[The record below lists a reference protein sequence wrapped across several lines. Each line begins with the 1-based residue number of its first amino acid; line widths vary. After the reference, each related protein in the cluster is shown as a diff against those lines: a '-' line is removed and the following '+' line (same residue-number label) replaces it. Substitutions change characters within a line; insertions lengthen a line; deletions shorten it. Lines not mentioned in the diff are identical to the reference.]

1 MNRQFVYIFIFL
13 EELADKQ
20 KRDKLWN
27 IYLGKLDTNKDK
39 LKRAERVRIRNIEK
53 QLAIINR
60 TRMIMNETVV
70 TPVTKCFIRRSVSE
84 SRSTFIS
91 HLSAVENDSND
102 RRRSSLDQ
110 QAIEQW
116 KSIVDQNKPLEQFP
130 WVIKKIDIFRHF
142 RRAYKNSSKEQTIPM
157 IDSPP
162 THEHLHD
169 EQCHLLSPEKVINN
183 QLRRPLTRKSNAL
196 LNPYITY
203 FHLPINDSLTT
214 NIQRLP
220 LVTIKSDHHIIQVN
234 DDECQF

>member
-1 MNRQFVYIFIFL
+1 M
-13 EELADKQ
+13 ADKQ
-20 KRDKLWN
+20 RRDKLWK

-39 LKRAERVRIRNIEK
+39 LKRAERIRIRNIEK
-53 QLAIINR
+53 QLAMINR

-70 TPVTKCFIRRSVSE
+70 TPATKCFIRRSVSE

-91 HLSAVENDSND
+91 HLSAIESQPDD

-130 WVIKKIDIFRHF
+130 DTIKKIDIFRHF
-142 RRAYKNSSKEQTIPM
+142 RRAYKNSSREQTIPVP
-157 IDSPP
+157 DSP
-162 THEHLHD
+162 HNREHLDD
-169 EQCHLLSPEKVINN
+169 EQCHLLSPEKIIHN
-183 QLRRPLTRKSNAL
+183 QPRPLTMRSNKL

-203 FHLPINDSLTT
+203 FHLPINDDLTN
-214 NIQRLP
+214 NIQKLP

-234 DDECQF
+234 DDEC